1 MTGMIKRDGQN
12 RCEQAIVAVARR
24 YEACSPAR
32 SHMKKKVT
40 YPIESLVLY
49 LTAEGCWGV

>member
-12 RCEQAIVAVARR
+12 RCEQAVVAVARR

-32 SHMKKKVT
+32 SHMKKKAT